1 MNSNNI
7 ILTGF
12 MGSGKSTIGR
22 LLAQKL
28 NHSYFLDTDSLIEHF
43 ENREISEI
51 FKTDGENYFR
61 ECEKRVFDWIKV
73 NVKNSVISTGGGL
86 PMFIPEIKDAGIV
99 IYLQVEFENI
109 VERVTKEELDK
120 RPLFQDLE
128 KAKELFYNRDE
139 VYTKLADY
147 IIKNDNIEKSIEMIL
162 RSLKWM

>member
-1 MNSNNI
+1 
-7 ILTGF
+7 

-147 IIKNDNIEKSIEMIL
+147 IIKNDDIEKSIEMIL

>member
-147 IIKNDNIEKSIEMIL
+147 IIKNDDIEKSIEMIL

>member
-1 MNSNNI
+1 LNSNNI

-147 IIKNDNIEKSIEMIL
+147 IIKNDDIEKSIEMIL

>member
-1 MNSNNI
+1 LNSNNI

>member
-43 ENREISEI
+43 ENKEISEI

-147 IIKNDNIEKSIEMIL
+147 IIKNDDIEKSIEMIL